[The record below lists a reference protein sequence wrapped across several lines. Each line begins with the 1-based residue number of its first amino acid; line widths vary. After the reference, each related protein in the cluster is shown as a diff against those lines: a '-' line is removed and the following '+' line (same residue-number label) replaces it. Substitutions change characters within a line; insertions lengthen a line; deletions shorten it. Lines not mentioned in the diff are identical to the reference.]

1 VKKKTDSDNAF
12 AIDRMGMKG
21 ARPMADTSEKK
32 LSRMQKKEAAYEENR
47 RHWLVEEEKIY
58 DLWERAGNPGGDVQ
72 NQRLAKQ
79 GKKPPRRLISQLIDP
94 ETEFF
99 ELSRGAGFGIG
110 YEGVED
116 VPSGGLVT
124 GIGKIHGNWVM
135 ILAND
140 SRVTAGAYYP
150 ISCKKHLRAQEIAEK
165 CGLNFVYIADSA
177 GAYLPLQDR
186 IFPGR
191 NQFGHFFYNMCRMSA
206 KGLKQYTLSTGGN
219 TAGGAYIV
227 YLACE
232 SIMIDGMSYSFLGG
246 PPMVKSAIGETV
258 SMEDLGGA
266 RVHTSISGGADH
278 FVKSQDEGI
287 EKLRELLA
295 FDPGQTLYID
305 RRRPAPPKVPADH
318 LYRVLPKEVSK
329 GINVREVLAA
339 IADDSY
345 FSEYKR
351 NYNPG
356 RGDNIVCGK
365 IFLKGIPVGV
375 IASNNNGVIFVD
387 SARKAIEWV
396 IRCCT
401 MKIPIL
407 YIQNSP
413 GYMVG
418 AAEEYAGIGKYG
430 SGMVRACACA
440 EVPRIQWIIGPDH
453 GAANFG
459 MCGRTFDPLFIFAT
473 MRARTS
479 VMSGDTAGF
488 ILTSLER
495 VNRKKRGEEMDEAAA
510 EKFRRMMIAKY
521 DREAHPFYMEA
532 RLFNDGTLPLKDCR
546 DALALAFE
554 VALLQ
559 PVRASNFG
567 NFKF

>member
-1 VKKKTDSDNAF
+1 MA
-12 AIDRMGMKG
+12 
-21 ARPMADTSEKK
+21 ARSEKSM
-32 LSRMQKKEAAYEENR
+32 SRAQKKSLEYAENMQ
-47 RHWLVEEEKIY
+47 HWRSEEEKI
-58 DLWERAGNPGGDVQ
+58 DELWKRAYNPGGQVQ
-72 NQRLAKQ
+72 NDRLAKQ
-79 GKKPPRRLISQLIDP
+79 GKKPPRQLINQLIDP
-94 ETEFF
+94 GTGFF

-110 YEGVED
+110 YDGVMD
-116 VPSGGLVT
+116 VPSAGLVT

-165 CGLNFVYIADSA
+165 CGMNFVYIADSA

-232 SIMIDGMSYSFLGG
+232 SVMIDGMSYSFLGG

-266 RVHTSISGGADH
+266 KVHTGISGGADH
-278 FVKSQDEGI
+278 FVHSQDEGI

-295 FDPGQTLYID
+295 FDPKQALYVD
-305 RRRPAPPKVPADH
+305 RRRPADPKVPPDY
-318 LYRVLPKEVSK
+318 LYQVLPKETSK
-329 GINVREVLAA
+329 GINVREVLAC

-345 FSEYKR
+345 FSEYKK

-356 RGDNIVCGK
+356 RGDNVVCGK

-418 AAEEYAGIGKYG
+418 TAEEYAGIGKYG

-440 EVPRIQWIIGPDH
+440 EVPKIQWVIGPDH

-495 VNRKKRGEEMDEAAA
+495 VNRKKRGEEMDEEATKA
-510 EKFRRMMIAKY
+510 FRQMMIDKY
-521 DREAHPFYMEA
+521 NREAHPFYMES

-546 DALALAFE
+546 DALALGFE
-554 VALLQ
+554 VSLLQ
-559 PVRASNFG
+559 PVRESNFG

>member
-1 VKKKTDSDNAF
+1 
-12 AIDRMGMKG
+12 
-21 ARPMADTSEKK
+21 
-32 LSRMQKKEAAYEENR
+32 
-47 RHWLVEEEKIY
+47 
-58 DLWERAGNPGGDVQ
+58 
-72 NQRLAKQ
+72 
-79 GKKPPRRLISQLIDP
+79 
-94 ETEFF
+94 
-99 ELSRGAGFGIG
+99 
-110 YEGVED
+110 
-116 VPSGGLVT
+116 
-124 GIGKIHGNWVM
+124 
-135 ILAND
+135 
-140 SRVTAGAYYP
+140 
-150 ISCKKHLRAQEIAEK
+150 
-165 CGLNFVYIADSA
+165 
-177 GAYLPLQDR
+177 
-186 IFPGR
+186 
-191 NQFGHFFYNMCRMSA
+191 
-206 KGLKQYTLSTGGN
+206 
-219 TAGGAYIV
+219 
-227 YLACE
+227 
-232 SIMIDGMSYSFLGG
+232 MSYSFLGG
-246 PPMVKSAIGETV
+246 PPMVESAIGEKV

-266 RVHTSISGGADH
+266 RVHTQISGGADH

-295 FDPGQTLYID
+295 FDPKQTLYID
-305 RRRPAPPKVPADH
+305 RRKSAEPKVSADH
-318 LYRVLPKEVSK
+318 LYQVLPKETSK
-329 GINVREVLAA
+329 GINVREVLAS

-418 AAEEYAGIGKYG
+418 TAEEYAGIGKYG

-479 VMSGDTAGF
+479 VMSGATAGF

-495 VNRKKRGEEMDEAAA
+495 TNRKKRGEEMDEEAAG
-510 EKFRRMMIAKY
+510 KFQQMMIDKY
-521 DREAHPFYMEA
+521 NREAHPFYMEA
-532 RLFNDGTLPLKDCR
+532 RLFNDGTLPLKNCR

-554 VALLQ
+554 VSLLQ
-559 PVRASNFG
+559 PVRESNFG

>member
-1 VKKKTDSDNAF
+1 MTDQ
-12 AIDRMGMKG
+12 
-21 ARPMADTSEKK
+21 PEKK
-32 LSRMQKKEAAYEENR
+32 MSRAQKKEAEHQENNQ
-47 RHWLVEEEKIY
+47 HWLKEEQKIY
-58 DLWERAGNPGGDVQ
+58 DLWEKAYNPGGDVQ

-79 GKKPPRRLISQLIDP
+79 GKKPPRQLIGQLIDP
-94 ETEFF
+94 GTEFF

-116 VPSGGLVT
+116 VPSAGLVT
-124 GIGKIHGNWVM
+124 GIGRIHGNWVM
-135 ILAND
+135 MLAND

-177 GAYLPLQDR
+177 GAYLPLQVG

-191 NQFGHFFYNMCRMSA
+191 NQFGHFFYNMTRMSA
-206 KGLKQYTLSTGGN
+206 RGLKQYTLSTGGN

-232 SIMIDGMSYSFLGG
+232 SIMIEGMSYSFLGG

-266 RVHTSISGGADH
+266 KVHTHISGGADH

-287 EKLRELLA
+287 AKLRELLA
-295 FDPGQTLYID
+295 FDPKQTLYID
-305 RRRPAPPKVPADH
+305 RRKPAEPKVPADH
-318 LYRVLPKEVSK
+318 LYRILPKETSK

-418 AAEEYAGIGKYG
+418 TAEEYAGIGKYG

-440 EVPRIQWIIGPDH
+440 EVPRIQWVIGPDH

-473 MRARTS
+473 MRSRTS

-495 VNRKKRGEEMDEAAA
+495 VNRKKRGEEMDEVAAA
-510 EKFRRMMIAKY
+510 KFRQMMIDKY
-521 DREAHPFYMEA
+521 NREAHPFYMES
-532 RLFNDGTLPLKDCR
+532 RLFNDGTLPLRDCR

-554 VALLQ
+554 VSLLQ
-559 PVRASNFG
+559 PVRESNFG

>member
-1 VKKKTDSDNAF
+1 
-12 AIDRMGMKG
+12 
-21 ARPMADTSEKK
+21 MAGTPQTRK
-32 LSRMQKKEAAYEENR
+32 LSREEKKALEAAENR
-47 RHWLVEEEKIY
+47 EHWLAEEEKIY
-58 DLWERAGNPGGDVQ
+58 ALWERAYNPGGQ
-72 NQRLAKQ
+72 AQIERLAKQ
-79 GKKPPRRLISQLIDP
+79 GKKPPRQLIEQLIDP
-94 ETEFF
+94 GTEFF

-116 VPSGGLVT
+116 VPCAGLVT

-140 SRVTAGAYYP
+140 SRVSAGAYYP
-150 ISCKKHLRAQEIAEK
+150 ISCKKHLRAQEIAER

-246 PPMVKSAIGETV
+246 PPMVESAIGEKV

-266 RVHTSISGGADH
+266 RVHTHISGGADH
-278 FVKSQDEGI
+278 FVHSQDEGI
-287 EKLRELLA
+287 EKLRELLS
-295 FDPGQTLYID
+295 FDPQQTLHIE
-305 RRRPAPPKVPADH
+305 RRKPVEPRVPIEH
-318 LYRVLPKEVSK
+318 LYEVLPKETSK
-329 GINVREVLAA
+329 GINVREVLAC

-345 FSEYKR
+345 FGEYKR
-351 NYNPG
+351 YYNPG

-396 IRCCT
+396 VRCCT

-418 AAEEYAGIGKYG
+418 TAEEYAGIGKYG

-440 EVPRIQWIIGPDH
+440 EVPRLQWVIGPDH

-495 VNRKKRGEEMDEAAA
+495 VNRKKRGEPMDEEAA
-510 EKFRRMMIAKY
+510 KQFRQMMIDKY
-521 DREAHPFYMEA
+521 NREAHPFYLEA

-546 DALALAFE
+546 DALALGFE

-559 PVRASNFG
+559 PLKESSFG

>member
-1 VKKKTDSDNAF
+1 MADKTD
-12 AIDRMGMKG
+12 
-21 ARPMADTSEKK
+21 KK
-32 LSRMQKKEAAYEENR
+32 ITRAQKKEMEYEENR
-47 RHWLVEEEKIY
+47 QHWLAEEQKVYE
-58 DLWERAGNPGGDVQ
+58 LWERAYNPGGQAQ
-72 NQRLAKQ
+72 NDRLAKQ
-79 GKKPPRRLISQLIDP
+79 GKKPPRQLIRQLIDP
-94 ETEFF
+94 GTEFF

-116 VPSGGLVT
+116 VPSAGLVT

-135 ILAND
+135 MLAND

-150 ISCKKHLRAQEIAEK
+150 ISCKKHLRAQEVAEK

-191 NQFGHFFYNMCRMSA
+191 NQFGHFFYNMTRMSA

-232 SIMIDGMSYSFLGG
+232 SIMIEGMSYSFLGG
-246 PPMVKSAIGETV
+246 PPMVESAIGEKV

-266 RVHTSISGGADH
+266 RVHTKISGGADH
-278 FVKSQDEGI
+278 LVKSQDEGI

-295 FDPGQTLYID
+295 FDPKQTLYID
-305 RRRPAPPKVPADH
+305 RRKPAEPKVPPDH
-318 LYRVLPKEVSK
+318 LYQVLPKETSK
-329 GINVREVLAA
+329 GINVREVLAC

-387 SARKAIEWV
+387 AARKAIEWV
-396 IRCCT
+396 LRCCT

-418 AAEEYAGIGKYG
+418 TAEEYAGIGKYG

-440 EVPRIQWIIGPDH
+440 EVPRVQWVIGPDH

-495 VNRKKRGEEMDEAAA
+495 VNRKRRGEEMDEEAAN
-510 EKFRRMMIAKY
+510 KFRQMMIDKY
-521 DREAHPFYMEA
+521 NREAHPFYMES

-559 PVRASNFG
+559 PVRESKFG

>member
-1 VKKKTDSDNAF
+1 
-12 AIDRMGMKG
+12 
-21 ARPMADTSEKK
+21 MADQTERKM
-32 LSRMQKKEAAYEENR
+32 SRAQKKEAEHEENR
-47 RHWLVEEEKIY
+47 RHWQAEEEKIY
-58 DLWERAGNPGGDVQ
+58 ALWEKAYNPGGDAQ

-79 GKKPPRRLISQLIDP
+79 GKKPPRQLIGQLIDSG
-94 ETEFF
+94 TEFF

-110 YEGVED
+110 YEGVDD
-116 VPSGGLVT
+116 VPSAGLVT
-124 GIGKIHGNWVM
+124 GIGKINGNWVM

-140 SRVTAGAYYP
+140 SRVSAGAYYP

-165 CGLNFVYIADSA
+165 CGMNFVYIADSA
-177 GAYLPLQDR
+177 GAYLPLQLG

-191 NQFGHFFYNMCRMSA
+191 NQFGHFFYNMTRMSA

-232 SIMIDGMSYSFLGG
+232 SIMIEGMSYSFLGG

-266 RVHTSISGGADH
+266 KVHTQISGGADH

-295 FDPGQTLYID
+295 FDPKQSLYID
-305 RRRPAPPKVPADH
+305 RRKPADPKVPADH
-318 LYRVLPKEVSK
+318 LYRVLPKETSK

-418 AAEEYAGIGKYG
+418 TSEEYAGIGKYG

-459 MCGRTFDPLFIFAT
+459 MCGRSFDPLFIFAT
-473 MRARTS
+473 MRSRTS

-495 VNRKKRGEEMDEAAA
+495 ANRKKRGEAMDEEAAA
-510 EKFRRMMIAKY
+510 KFRQMMIDKY
-521 DREAHPFYMEA
+521 NREAHPFYMES

-554 VALLQ
+554 VSLLQ
-559 PVRASNFG
+559 PVRESNFG

>member
-1 VKKKTDSDNAF
+1 MSDTPA
-12 AIDRMGMKG
+12 KQ
-21 ARPMADTSEKK
+21 S
-32 LSRMQKKEAAYEENR
+32 SRQQKKELEHRENR
-47 RHWLVEEEKIY
+47 EHWLAEEQKIHE
-58 DLWERAGNPGGDVQ
+58 LWEKAYNPGGQAQ
-72 NQRLAKQ
+72 NDRLAQQ
-79 GKKPPRRLISQLIDP
+79 GKKPPRELIRRLIDP
-94 ETEFF
+94 GTDFF

-110 YEGVED
+110 YEGVKD
-116 VPSGGLVT
+116 VPSAGLVT

-140 SRVTAGAYYP
+140 SRVSAGAYYP
-150 ISCKKHLRAQEIAEK
+150 ISCKKHLRAQEIAER

-232 SIMIDGMSYSFLGG
+232 SIMIDKMAYSFLGG

-266 RVHTSISGGADH
+266 RVHTHISGGADH
-278 FVKSQDEGI
+278 FVRSQDEGI

-295 FDPGQTLYID
+295 FDPKQTLHCE
-305 RRRPAPPKVPADH
+305 RRKTVEPRVPADH
-318 LYRVLPKEVSK
+318 LYSVLPKEVAR
-329 GINVREVLAA
+329 GINVREVIAC

-351 NYNPG
+351 QYNIG
-356 RGDNIVCGK
+356 RGDNVLCGK
-365 IFLKGIPVGV
+365 IHLKGIPVGI

-396 IRCCT
+396 IRCST
-401 MKIPIL
+401 MKIPLL

-418 AAEEYAGIGKYG
+418 TAEEYAGIGKYG
-430 SGMVRACACA
+430 SGMVRAVACT

-459 MCGRTFDPLFIFAT
+459 MSGRTFDPLFIFAT

-479 VMSGDTAGF
+479 VMSGETAGF

-495 VNRKKRGEEMDEAAA
+495 ANRKKRGQEMDEEAA
-510 EKFRRMMIAKY
+510 KTFQQGMIDKY
-521 DREAHPFYMEA
+521 NREAHPFYMEA

-546 DALALAFE
+546 DALALGFE

-559 PVRASNFG
+559 PIKESNFG

>member
-1 VKKKTDSDNAF
+1 
-12 AIDRMGMKG
+12 
-21 ARPMADTSEKK
+21 MADKSDKK
-32 LSRMQKKEAAYEENR
+32 LSRAEKKEQELAENR
-47 RHWLVEEEKIY
+47 QHWLAEEEKIY
-58 DLWERAGNPGGDVQ
+58 ALWERAYNPGGQAQ
-72 NQRLAKQ
+72 NDRLAKQ
-79 GKKPPRRLISQLIDP
+79 GKKPPRQLIRQLIDP
-94 ETEFF
+94 GTDFF

-116 VPSGGLVT
+116 VPSAGLVT

-135 ILAND
+135 MLAND

-206 KGLKQYTLSTGGN
+206 RGQKQYTLSTGGN

-266 RVHTSISGGADH
+266 RVHTQISGGADH
-278 FVKSQDEGI
+278 FVKSQDEGV

-295 FDPGQTLYID
+295 FDPKQTLYID
-305 RRRPAPPKVPADH
+305 RRKPAEPKAPADH
-318 LYRVLPKEVSK
+318 IYHVLPKETSK
-329 GINVREVLAA
+329 GINVREVLAC

-418 AAEEYAGIGKYG
+418 TAEEYAGIGKYG

-440 EVPRIQWIIGPDH
+440 EVPRVQWVIGPDH

-495 VNRKKRGEEMDEAAA
+495 VNRKKRGEPMDEEAAKA
-510 EKFRRMMIAKY
+510 FRQMMIDKY
-521 DREAHPFYMEA
+521 NREAHPFYMES

-554 VALLQ
+554 VSLLQ
-559 PVRASNFG
+559 PIRESNFG

>member
-1 VKKKTDSDNAF
+1 
-12 AIDRMGMKG
+12 
-21 ARPMADTSEKK
+21 
-32 LSRMQKKEAAYEENR
+32 
-47 RHWLVEEEKIY
+47 
-58 DLWERAGNPGGDVQ
+58 
-72 NQRLAKQ
+72 
-79 GKKPPRRLISQLIDP
+79 
-94 ETEFF
+94 
-99 ELSRGAGFGIG
+99 
-110 YEGVED
+110 
-116 VPSGGLVT
+116 
-124 GIGKIHGNWVM
+124 
-135 ILAND
+135 
-140 SRVTAGAYYP
+140 
-150 ISCKKHLRAQEIAEK
+150 
-165 CGLNFVYIADSA
+165 
-177 GAYLPLQDR
+177 
-186 IFPGR
+186 

-246 PPMVKSAIGETV
+246 PPMVESAIGEKVT
-258 SMEDLGGA
+258 MEDLGGA
-266 RVHTSISGGADH
+266 RVHTHISGGADH
-278 FVKSQDEGI
+278 FVKTQDEGI
-287 EKLRELLA
+287 EKLRELLS
-295 FDPGQTLYID
+295 FDPSQTLHIE
-305 RRRPAPPKVPADH
+305 RRKTVPPRVPVEH
-318 LYRVLPKEVSK
+318 LYEVLPKEVSR
-329 GINVREVLAA
+329 GINVRDVIAC

-351 NYNPG
+351 YYNMG

-387 SARKAIEWV
+387 AARKAIEWV

-418 AAEEYAGIGKYG
+418 TAEEYAGIGKYG

-440 EVPRIQWIIGPDH
+440 EVPRIQWVIGPDH

-479 VMSGDTAGF
+479 VMSGETAGF
-488 ILTSLER
+488 ILTTLER
-495 VNRKKRGEEMDEAAA
+495 INRKKRGEPMDEEAAQA
-510 EKFRRMMIAKY
+510 FRQMMIDKY
-521 DREAHPFYMEA
+521 NREAHPFYMEA

-554 VALLQ
+554 VSLLQ
-559 PVRASNFG
+559 PIKESNFG

>member
-1 VKKKTDSDNAF
+1 
-12 AIDRMGMKG
+12 
-21 ARPMADTSEKK
+21 MAEKK
-32 LSRMQKKEAAYEENR
+32 DKKVTLGEEKELEYEENR
-47 RHWLVEEEKIY
+47 RHWLSEEEKIY
-58 DLWERAGNPGGDVQ
+58 ELWEKAYNPGGQAQ
-72 NQRLAKQ
+72 NDRLAKQ
-79 GKKPPRRLISQLIDP
+79 GKKPPRQLIRQLVDP
-94 ETEFF
+94 GTEFL
-99 ELSRGAGFGIG
+99 ELSRGAGFGID
-110 YEGVED
+110 YELVKD
-116 VPSGGLVT
+116 VPSAGLVT

-177 GAYLPLQDR
+177 GAFLPMQDR

-232 SIMIDGMSYSFLGG
+232 SIMIDRISYSFLGG
-246 PPMVKSAIGETV
+246 PPMVESAIGEKV

-266 RVHTSISGGADH
+266 RVHTHISGGADH

-295 FDPGQTLYID
+295 FDPKQSLHIE
-305 RRRPAPPKVPADH
+305 RRKPLDPKVTADH
-318 LYRVLPKEVSK
+318 LYQVLPKETSK
-329 GINVREVLAA
+329 GINVREVLAS

-345 FSEYKR
+345 FGEYKR
-351 NYNPG
+351 HYNIG

-418 AAEEYAGIGKYG
+418 TAEEYAGIGKYG

-459 MCGRTFDPLFIFAT
+459 MCGRTFDPLFVFAT

-479 VMSGDTAGF
+479 VMSGATAAF

-495 VNRKKRGEEMDEAAA
+495 TNRKKRGEEMDEKAAG
-510 EKFRRMMIAKY
+510 KFQQMMTDKY
-521 DREAHPFYMEA
+521 NRESHPFYMEA
-532 RLFNDGTLPLKDCR
+532 RLFNDGTLPLKHCR

-554 VALLQ
+554 VSLLQ
-559 PVRASNFG
+559 PIPESNFG